1 MNSNEEITLHQVLL
15 IFTKRW
21 KYLLMLAL
29 IFALAALVKHKYF
42 PTYPGTG
49 KLIIKDVRNSQ
60 LQLVL
65 SSVAGPG
72 TESTASDV
80 KGEDV
85 VDRAETVLDTHEYY
99 VALAHRLMQIK
110 KETGNMSLTNFFK
123 KFERK
128 ESDQEYVH
136 DIANVLSGMIT
147 FSGAKGGVLVINVK
161 TYNRELSVL
170 VVNEALKEA
179 QKNIIDRELE
189 DLDRAESYF
198 NDELASVRSRLDGI
212 ENSTVKKLQKNQIL
226 SVDVEKGDS
235 SKYISE
241 LKKNINDTSITISNN
256 RGRITS
262 LTEKIKLNGTKD
274 LGVISK
280 FNESSQIKMLEDQNK
295 DLEIELKT
303 YKSYLRNYE
312 NQKTGLVPMQYE
324 IQKMNANHDFEY
336 KIFASLN
343 DSLARIGLQKTYVK
357 NKVDIL
363 EQERFSRVKSSP
375 SLAIMMLISLM
386 LSQVIGM
393 FSIYVYELF
402 KPNTPSESRS

>member
-21 KYLLMLAL
+21 KYLLVLAL
-29 IFALAALVKHKYF
+29 VFTLGALIKHKYF
-42 PTYPGTG
+42 PMYPGAG

-72 TESTASDV
+72 TESSGSDA
-80 KGEDV
+80 KGDDV
-85 VDRAETVLDTHEYY
+85 AERATTVLDTHNYY
-99 VALAHRLMQIK
+99 LALATKLL
-110 KETGNMSLTNFFK
+110 ETKNEQNNQALKNFFS
-123 KFERK
+123 KFEGN
-128 ESDQEYVH
+128 ESNPEYLHNV
-136 DIANVLSGMIT
+136 ANTLSNMIS
-147 FSGAKGGVLVINVK
+147 FSTSKGGVLSINVK
-161 TYNRELSVL
+161 SYNRELSVI
-170 VVNEALKEA
+170 VVNEALVTA

-189 DLDRAESYF
+189 DLDRAENYF
-198 NDELASVRSRLDGI
+198 TLELESVRSRLDSI

-226 SVDVEKGDS
+226 SVDMEKGDS

-241 LKKNINDTSITISNN
+241 LKKNINDTKITISNN
-256 RGRITS
+256 QSKINS
-262 LTEKIKLNGTKD
+262 LNEKIKANGARD

-280 FNESSQIKMLEDQNK
+280 FNESSQVKMLEDQNK

-303 YKSYLRNYE
+303 YQSYLRSYE

-363 EQERFSRVKSSP
+363 EKERFSRVRSSP
-375 SLAIMMLISLM
+375 TLAIMILISLM

-402 KPNTPSESRS
+402 RPEAP

>member
-72 TESTASDV
+72 TETASSEV

-85 VDRAETVLDTHEYY
+85 VDRAEIVLDTHEYY
-99 VALAHRLMQIK
+99 VALAQRLLQIK
-110 KETGNMSLTNFFK
+110 KETGNIALKNFFK
-123 KFERK
+123 KFEDN
-128 ESDQEYVH
+128 ESNPEYVH
-136 DIANVLSGMIT
+136 NIANVLSGIIT
-147 FSGAKGGVLVINVK
+147 FNSAKGGVLVINVK
-161 TYNRELSVL
+161 TSNRELSVL

-189 DLDRAESYF
+189 DLDRAENYF
-198 NDELASVRSRLDGI
+198 NAELESVRGRLDGI

-241 LKKNINDTSITISNN
+241 LKKNINDTSIAISNN
-256 RGRITS
+256 TS
-262 LTEKIKLNGTKD
+262 RMNSLNEKIKNGGARD

-280 FNESSQIKMLEDQNK
+280 FNESSQVKMLEDQNK

-303 YKSYLRNYE
+303 YKSYLRSYE

-363 EQERFSRVKSSP
+363 EQERVSRVKSSP

-402 KPNTPSESRS
+402 KPNTP

>member
-99 VALAHRLMQIK
+99 VALAQRLIQIK
-110 KETGNMSLTNFFK
+110 KETGNLSLTNFFK

-147 FSGAKGGVLVINVK
+147 FNSAKGGVLVINVK

-189 DLDRAESYF
+189 DLDRAENYF
-198 NDELASVRSRLDGI
+198 NDELANVRSRLDGI

-256 RGRITS
+256 RSRITS
-262 LTEKIKLNGTKD
+262 LTEKIKLNGSRD

-402 KPNTPSESRS
+402 KPNTPS

>member
-1 MNSNEEITLHQVLL
+1 MNSNDEITLHQVLE

-29 IFALAALVKHKYF
+29 VFILGALVKHKYF
-42 PTYPGTG
+42 PMYPGVG

-65 SSVAGPG
+65 SSVAGTG
-72 TESTASDV
+72 QESIADQKSD
-80 KGEDV
+80 DV
-85 VDRAETVLDTHEYY
+85 VERAETILNTHEYY
-99 VALAHRLMQIK
+99 VGLAGRLLKIKNEQNNLALR
-110 KETGNMSLTNFFK
+110 NFFK
-123 KFERK
+123 KISTK
-128 ESDQEYVH
+128 ESNPEFLH
-136 DIANVLSGMIT
+136 DVGNVLSGMIS
-147 FSGAKGGVLVINVK
+147 FSSSKGGVLVVNTK
-161 TYNRELSVL
+161 TYNKELSVV

-179 QKNIIDRELE
+179 QKNIVDRELE
-189 DLDRAESYF
+189 DLNQAESYF
-198 NDELASVRSRLDGI
+198 HVEIENVRSRLDSI

-235 SKYISE
+235 SRYISE
-241 LKKNINDTSITISNN
+241 LKKNINDTKILISNN
-256 RGRITS
+256 ESRINT
-262 LTEKIKLNGTKD
+262 LVEKIKNSGSKD

-280 FNESSQIKMLEDQNK
+280 FNESSQVKMLEDQNT
-295 DLEIELKT
+295 DLKIELKT
-303 YKSYLRNYE
+303 YQSHLRNYE

-336 KIFASLN
+336 KMFASLN

-363 EQERFSRVKSSP
+363 ENERISRVRSSP
-375 SLAIMMLISLM
+375 SLGIMILISLM

-402 KPNTPSESRS
+402 RPNTP

>member
-42 PTYPGTG
+42 PTYPGSG

-72 TESTASDV
+72 TETASSEV

-85 VDRAETVLDTHEYY
+85 VDRAEIVLDTHEYY
-99 VALAHRLMQIK
+99 VALAQRLLQIK
-110 KETGNMSLTNFFK
+110 KETGNISLKNFFGR
-123 KFERK
+123 FEGN
-128 ESDQEYVH
+128 ENNPEYVH
-136 DIANVLSGMIT
+136 DIANALSGIIT
-147 FSGAKGGVLVINVK
+147 FNSAKGGVLVINVK
-161 TYNRELSVL
+161 TNNRELSVL

-189 DLDRAESYF
+189 DLDRAETYF
-198 NDELASVRSRLDGI
+198 NAELESVRGRLDGI

-235 SKYISE
+235 SRYISE
-241 LKKNINDTSITISNN
+241 LKKNINDTSIAISNN
-256 RGRITS
+256 KSRINS
-262 LTEKIKLNGTKD
+262 LTEKINNGGARD

-280 FNESSQIKMLEDQNK
+280 FNESSQVKMLEDQNK

-303 YKSYLRNYE
+303 YKSYLRSYE

-363 EQERFSRVKSSP
+363 EQERVSRVRSSP

-402 KPNTPSESRS
+402 KPNA

>member
-1 MNSNEEITLHQVLL
+1 MNSNEEISLHQVLQ

-21 KYLLMLAL
+21 KYLLLLAL
-29 IFALAALVKHKYF
+29 VFILGALIKHKYF

-65 SSVAGPG
+65 NSVAGAANEG
-72 TESTASDV
+72 SSDL
-80 KGEDV
+80 KGDGEV
-85 VDRAETVLDTHEYY
+85 ERAETVLDTHEYY
-99 VALAHRLMQIK
+99 VALASRLLKIK
-110 KETGNMSLTNFFK
+110 NEQKTVSLINFFK
-123 KFERK
+123 RFEGS
-128 ESDQEYVH
+128 ENNPEFVH
-136 DIANVLSGMIT
+136 DVGNALSIMLS
-147 FSGAKGGVLVINVK
+147 FSSTKGGVLSINVK
-161 TYNRELSVL
+161 TYNRELSVII
-170 VVNEALKEA
+170 VNAALEEA

-189 DLDRAESYF
+189 DLNRAESYF
-198 NDELASVRSRLDGI
+198 NVEIESVRSRLDSI

-241 LKKNINDTSITISNN
+241 LKKNINDTKIAISNN
-256 RGRITS
+256 ESRIAV
-262 LTEKIKLNGTKD
+262 LNEKIKNGGAKD

-280 FNESSQIKMLEDQNK
+280 FNESSQVKVLENENK
-295 DLEIELKT
+295 ELQIELKT
-303 YKSYLRNYE
+303 YQSYLRSYE

-336 KIFASLN
+336 KMFASLN

-357 NKVDIL
+357 NKVEIL
-363 EQERFSRVKSSP
+363 EKERISKVRSSP
-375 SLAIMMLISLM
+375 GLFIMILISLM

-402 KPNTPSESRS
+402 KPQTL

>member
-1 MNSNEEITLHQVLL
+1 MNSNDEITLHQVLQ

-21 KYLLMLAL
+21 KYLLLLAL
-29 IFALAALVKHKYF
+29 VFILGALIKHKYF
-42 PTYPGTG
+42 PMYPGTG

-65 SSVAGPG
+65 STVAGPG
-72 TESTASDV
+72 TEVASDA
-80 KGEDV
+80 KGDDV

-99 VALAHRLMQIK
+99 VALAGRLLQIK
-110 KETGNMSLTNFFK
+110 NEQHNTALINFFK
-123 KFERK
+123 RFEGNEK
-128 ESDQEYVH
+128 DPEYVH
-136 DIANVLSGMIT
+136 DIGNALSTMIT
-147 FSGAKGGVLVINVK
+147 FNSSKGGVLIINTK

-189 DLDRAESYF
+189 DLNRAESYF
-198 NDELASVRSRLDGI
+198 NVEIESVRNRLDVI
-212 ENSTVKKLQKNQIL
+212 ENSTVKKLQKNQII
-226 SVDVEKGDS
+226 SVDTEKGDS

-241 LKKNINDTSITISNN
+241 LKKNINDTKITISNN
-256 RGRITS
+256 ESRINS
-262 LTEKIKLNGTKD
+262 LTEKIKSSGAKD

-280 FNESSQIKMLEDQNK
+280 FNESSQIKMLEEQNR
-295 DLEIELKT
+295 DLQIELKT
-303 YKSYLRNYE
+303 YQSYLRNYE
-312 NQKTGLVPMQYE
+312 SQKTGLVPMQYE
-324 IQKMNANHDFEY
+324 LQKMNANHDFEY
-336 KIFASLN
+336 KMFASLN

-363 EQERFSRVKSSP
+363 ERERFSKVRSSP
-375 SLAIMMLISLM
+375 SLGIMILISLM

-402 KPNTPSESRS
+402 RPTTP

>member
-29 IFALAALVKHKYF
+29 VFSLAALVKHKYF

-72 TESTASDV
+72 TESNASEV

-85 VDRAETVLDTHEYY
+85 ADRAEIVLDTHEYY
-99 VALAHRLMQIK
+99 VALAQRLLQIK
-110 KETGNMSLTNFFK
+110 KETGNVALTNFFK
-123 KFERK
+123 KFDGREN
-128 ESDQEYVH
+128 DPEYPH
-136 DIANVLSGMIT
+136 DIANVLSGIIT
-147 FSGAKGGVLVINVK
+147 FSSAKGGVLTINVK

-170 VVNEALKEA
+170 IVNEALKEA

-189 DLDRAESYF
+189 DLDRAENYF
-198 NDELASVRSRLDGI
+198 TAELENVRNRLDGI

-241 LKKNINDTSITISNN
+241 LKKNINDTSIAISNN
-256 RGRITS
+256 SSRINS
-262 LTEKIKLNGTKD
+262 LTEKIKQNGSHD

-375 SLAIMMLISLM
+375 SLAIMLLISLM

-402 KPNTPSESRS
+402 KPNSP

>member
-1 MNSNEEITLHQVLL
+1 MNSNEEISLHQVLQ

-21 KYLLMLAL
+21 KYLLLLAL
-29 IFALAALVKHKYF
+29 VFILGALIKHKYF

-65 SSVAGPG
+65 NSVAGAANEG
-72 TESTASDV
+72 AGDL
-80 KGEDV
+80 KGDGEV
-85 VDRAETVLDTHEYY
+85 ERAETVLDTHEYY
-99 VALAHRLMQIK
+99 VALANRLLEIK
-110 KETGNMSLTNFFK
+110 NEQKTVSLINFFK
-123 KFERK
+123 RFEGS
-128 ESDQEYVH
+128 ENDPEFVH
-136 DIANVLSGMIT
+136 DVGNALSSMLS
-147 FSGAKGGVLVINVK
+147 FSSTKGGVLSINVK
-161 TYNRELSVL
+161 TYNRELSVII
-170 VVNEALKEA
+170 VNAALEEA

-189 DLDRAESYF
+189 DLNRAESYF
-198 NDELASVRSRLDGI
+198 NVEIESVRSRLDSI

-241 LKKNINDTSITISNN
+241 LKKNINDTKIAISNN
-256 RGRITS
+256 ESRIAV
-262 LTEKIKLNGTKD
+262 LNEKIKNGGAKD

-280 FNESSQIKMLEDQNK
+280 FNESSQVKVLENENK
-295 DLEIELKT
+295 ELQIELKT
-303 YKSYLRNYE
+303 YQSYLRSYE
-312 NQKTGLVPMQYE
+312 SQKTGLVPMQYE

-336 KIFASLN
+336 KMFASLN

-357 NKVDIL
+357 NKVEIL
-363 EQERFSRVKSSP
+363 EKERISKVRSSP
-375 SLAIMMLISLM
+375 GLFIMVLISLM

-402 KPNTPSESRS
+402 KPQTL

>member
-80 KGEDV
+80 KGENV

-402 KPNTPSESRS
+402 KPNTPS

>member
-1 MNSNEEITLHQVLL
+1 MNSNEEISLHQVLQ

-21 KYLLMLAL
+21 KYLLLLAL
-29 IFALAALVKHKYF
+29 VFILGALIKHKYF

-65 SSVAGPG
+65 NSVAGAANEG
-72 TESTASDV
+72 SSDL
-80 KGEDV
+80 KGDGEV
-85 VDRAETVLDTHEYY
+85 ERAETVLDTHEYY
-99 VALAHRLMQIK
+99 VALASRLLKIK
-110 KETGNMSLTNFFK
+110 NEQKTVSLINFFK
-123 KFERK
+123 RFEGS
-128 ESDQEYVH
+128 ENNPEFVH
-136 DIANVLSGMIT
+136 DVGNALSSMLS
-147 FSGAKGGVLVINVK
+147 FSSTKGGVLSINVK
-161 TYNRELSVL
+161 TYNRELSVII
-170 VVNEALKEA
+170 VNAALEEA

-189 DLDRAESYF
+189 DLNRAESYF
-198 NDELASVRSRLDGI
+198 NVEIESVRSRLDSI

-241 LKKNINDTSITISNN
+241 LKKNINDTKIAISNN
-256 RGRITS
+256 ESRIAV
-262 LTEKIKLNGTKD
+262 LNEKIKNGGAKD

-280 FNESSQIKMLEDQNK
+280 FNESSQVKVLENENK
-295 DLEIELKT
+295 ELQIELKT
-303 YKSYLRNYE
+303 YQSYLRSYE

-336 KIFASLN
+336 KMFASLN

-357 NKVDIL
+357 NKVEIL
-363 EQERFSRVKSSP
+363 EKERISKVRSSP
-375 SLAIMMLISLM
+375 GLFIMILISLM

-402 KPNTPSESRS
+402 KPQTL

>member
-29 IFALAALVKHKYF
+29 IFSLAALVKHKYF

-72 TESTASDV
+72 TETASSEI

-85 VDRAETVLDTHEYY
+85 VDRAEIVLDTHEYY
-99 VALAHRLMQIK
+99 VALAQKLLQIK
-110 KETGNMSLTNFFK
+110 KETGNISLKNFFEK
-123 KFERK
+123 IGGNVNNP
-128 ESDQEYVH
+128 EYVH
-136 DIANVLSGMIT
+136 DIANILSGIIT
-147 FSGAKGGVLVINVK
+147 FNSAKGGVLVINVK

-179 QKNIIDRELE
+179 QRNIIDRELE
-189 DLDRAESYF
+189 DLDRAEAYF
-198 NDELASVRSRLDGI
+198 NAELESVRDRLDGI

-235 SKYISE
+235 SKYMSE
-241 LKKNINDTSITISNN
+241 LKKNINDTSIAISNN
-256 RGRITS
+256 KSRINS
-262 LTEKIKLNGTKD
+262 LTEKIKNGGARD

-280 FNESSQIKMLEDQNK
+280 FNESSQVKMLEDQNK

-303 YKSYLRNYE
+303 YKSYLRSYE

-363 EQERFSRVKSSP
+363 EQERVSRVRSSP

-402 KPNTPSESRS
+402 KPNA

>member
-402 KPNTPSESRS
+402 KPNTPS

>member
-29 IFALAALVKHKYF
+29 IFALSALVKHKYF
-42 PTYPGTG
+42 PTYPGSG

-72 TESTASDV
+72 TETPSSEV

-85 VDRAETVLDTHEYY
+85 VDRAQIVLDTHEYY
-99 VALAHRLMQIK
+99 VALAQRLLQIR
-110 KETGNMSLTNFFK
+110 KETGNISLKNFFK
-123 KFERK
+123 KFEGNDTN
-128 ESDQEYVH
+128 SEYIHNV
-136 DIANVLSGMIT
+136 ANALSGVIS
-147 FSGAKGGVLVINVK
+147 FNSAKGGVLVINVK
-161 TYNRELSVL
+161 TNNRELSVL

-179 QKNIIDRELE
+179 QKNIIERELE
-189 DLDRAESYF
+189 DLDRAENYF
-198 NDELASVRSRLDGI
+198 HAEINNVRGRLDGI

-241 LKKNINDTSITISNN
+241 LKKNINDTSIAISNN
-256 RGRITS
+256 SSRINS
-262 LTEKIKLNGTKD
+262 LNEKIKNGGARD

-280 FNESSQIKMLEDQNK
+280 FNESSQVKVLEDENK

-303 YKSYLRNYE
+303 YKTYLRNYE

-363 EQERFSRVKSSP
+363 EQERFSRVRSSP
-375 SLAIMMLISLM
+375 SLAIMLLISLM

-402 KPNTPSESRS
+402 KPNTP

>member
-1 MNSNEEITLHQVLL
+1 MDSNQEITLHQVLL

-29 IFALAALVKHKYF
+29 IFSLGALVKHKYF

-72 TESTASDV
+72 TESTSSDGKV
-80 KGEDV
+80 ENV
-85 VDRAETVLDTHEYY
+85 VERAETILDTHEYY
-99 VALAHRLMQIK
+99 VALAQRLLQIK
-110 KETGNMSLTNFFK
+110 KETGNPALTNFFK
-123 KFERK
+123 KFDLK
-128 ESDQEYVH
+128 ESDPEYVH
-136 DIANVLSGMIT
+136 VIASVLSSMLS
-147 FSGAKGGVLVINVK
+147 FNSAKGGVLVINGK

-170 VVNEALKEA
+170 VINEALKEA
-179 QKNIIDRELE
+179 QKTIIERELV
-189 DLDRAESYF
+189 DLDRAEDYF
-198 NDELASVRSRLDGI
+198 NEELANVRSRLDGI

-226 SVDVEKGDS
+226 SVDIEKGDS

-241 LKKNINDTSITISNN
+241 LKKNINDTSIAISNN
-256 RGRITS
+256 RSRINS
-262 LTEKIKLNGTKD
+262 LTDKIKLNGARD

-280 FNESSQIKMLEDQNK
+280 FNESSQVKMLEDQNK
-295 DLEIELKT
+295 DLDIELNT

-363 EQERFSRVKSSP
+363 ERERFSRVRSSP

-386 LSQVIGM
+386 LSQVFGM

-402 KPNTPSESRS
+402 KPNTPS

>member
-1 MNSNEEITLHQVLL
+1 MNANEEITLHQVLQ

-21 KYLLMLAL
+21 KYLVVLAL
-29 IFALAALVKHKYF
+29 VFTLGALIKHKYF
-42 PTYPGTG
+42 PMYPGTG

-65 SSVAGPG
+65 STVAEPG
-72 TESTASDV
+72 NNNSGSES
-80 KGEDV
+80 KGDDV

-99 VALAHRLMQIK
+99 VALANRLLKIK
-110 KETGNMSLTNFFK
+110 NEEHNVALTNFFK
-123 KFERK
+123 KFERP
-128 ESDQEYVH
+128 ESDPEYIH
-136 DIANVLSGMIT
+136 DVGNAISNIIT
-147 FSGAKGGVLVINVK
+147 FTPAKGGVLVIASK
-161 TYNRELSVL
+161 TYNKELSVIM
-170 VVNEALKEA
+170 VNEALKEA
-179 QKNIIDRELE
+179 QKNLIDRELE
-189 DLDRAESYF
+189 DLNRAENYF
-198 NDELASVRSRLDGI
+198 NVEIESVRARLDGI

-226 SVDVEKGDS
+226 SVDGEKGDS

-241 LKKNINDTSITISNN
+241 LKKNINDTKISISNN
-256 RGRITS
+256 ESRINF
-262 LTEKIKLNGTKD
+262 LTDKIKASGAKD

-295 DLEIELKT
+295 DLRIELAT
-303 YKSYLRNYE
+303 YQSYLKSYE

-336 KIFASLN
+336 KMFASLN

-363 EQERFSRVKSSP
+363 EGERISKVRSSP
-375 SLAIMMLISLM
+375 SLIIMVLIALM

-402 KPNTPSESRS
+402 RPNSL

>member
-29 IFALAALVKHKYF
+29 IFALSALVKHKYF
-42 PTYPGTG
+42 PTYPGSG

-72 TESTASDV
+72 TETPTSEV

-85 VDRAETVLDTHEYY
+85 VDRAQIVLDTHEYY
-99 VALAHRLMQIK
+99 VALAQRLLQIR
-110 KETGNMSLTNFFK
+110 KETGNISLKNYFK
-123 KFERK
+123 KFEGND
-128 ESDQEYVH
+128 SNPEYIH
-136 DIANVLSGMIT
+136 DVANALSSVIS
-147 FSGAKGGVLVINVK
+147 FNSAKGGVLVINVK
-161 TYNRELSVL
+161 TNNRELSVL

-179 QKNIIDRELE
+179 QKNIIERELE
-189 DLDRAESYF
+189 DLDRAENYF
-198 NDELASVRSRLDGI
+198 HAEIDNVRGRLDGI

-241 LKKNINDTSITISNN
+241 LKKNINDTSIAISNN
-256 RGRITS
+256 LSRINS
-262 LTEKIKLNGTKD
+262 LNEKIKNGGARD

-280 FNESSQIKMLEDQNK
+280 FNESSQVKVLEGENK

-303 YKSYLRNYE
+303 YKTYLRSYE

-363 EQERFSRVKSSP
+363 EQERFSRVRSSP
-375 SLAIMMLISLM
+375 SLAIMLLISLM

-402 KPNTPSESRS
+402 KPNTP

>member
-1 MNSNEEITLHQVLL
+1 MNSNEEISLHQVLL

-29 IFALAALVKHKYF
+29 VFALAALVKHKYF

-72 TESTASDV
+72 TESPASDV

-99 VALAHRLMQIK
+99 VALAQRLLQIK
-110 KETGNMSLTNFFK
+110 KETGNVALTNFVK
-123 KFERK
+123 KFEGN
-128 ESDQEYVH
+128 ESNPEFVH
-136 DIANVLSGMIT
+136 DVANVLSGLIT
-147 FSGAKGGVLVINVK
+147 FTSAKGGVLVINVK
-161 TYNRELSVL
+161 TSNRELSVL

-189 DLDRAESYF
+189 DLDRAENYF

-212 ENSTVKKLQKNQIL
+212 EHSTVKKLQNNQIL
-226 SVDVEKGDS
+226 SVDTEKGDS
-235 SKYISE
+235 SKYIGE
-241 LKKNINDTSITISNN
+241 LKKNINDTNITISNN
-256 RGRITS
+256 LSRIQS
-262 LTEKIKLNGTKD
+262 LTDRIKANGTKD

-280 FNESSQIKMLEDQNK
+280 FNESSQIRMLEDENK
-295 DLEIELKT
+295 ELEIELKT

-363 EQERFSRVKSSP
+363 ENERLSRVKSSP

-402 KPNTPSESRS
+402 KPNA